1 MGSDDDT
8 KRPGRRPPSHRT
20 LTTRPIP
27 PKWSRRLPASRER
40 TTTATD
46 FMSRASTLLSSV
58 ASTPSAQTPRS
69 SRSRV
74 SIPPGRPLLPRQEDR
89 IRVPGQ
95 EGDPWHQDPCHLGQ
109 GRKATR
115 QLWRGE
121 GALQAQPPPE
131 ELGRYGA
138 CHALPILDIDN
149 PSTSIRRGGGR
160 QCSEERRSEGCSEQI
175 DHLFVVW

>member
-1 MGSDDDT
+1 MAVERRGL
-8 KRPGRRPPSHRT
+8 GR
-20 LTTRPIP
+20 
-27 PKWSRRLPASRER
+27 
-40 TTTATD
+40 
-46 FMSRASTLLSSV
+46 
-58 ASTPSAQTPRS
+58 
-69 SRSRV
+69 
-74 SIPPGRPLLPRQEDR
+74 
-89 IRVPGQ
+89 
-95 EGDPWHQDPCHLGQ
+95 GQ
-109 GRKATR
+109 GKDGGDEKELRIERALTLHFSSR

-160 QCSEERRSEGCSEQI
+160 QCSEERRSAGCSEQI